1 MGRIISLA
9 ALAAGIWLLSV
20 FTPWRPDALGPE
32 APPAQFSA
40 ARADVVLARILGEQR
55 PHPAGSAEA
64 EGVRGRILQEL
75 SAMGIFAR
83 TQIGMSCYGE
93 RRWDNISCATVTNII
108 AEAVPGAG
116 KAVVLMAHSDS
127 VAAGPG
133 AGDDGSGVAILLE
146 TIRAL
151 KARHLSGTHPITA
164 IFTDGEENGLLGAS
178 LFLRDRARRDT
189 IGAVINV
196 EARGNQG
203 PSYLFQISR
212 GNGPL
217 IALYVR
223 GVQRY
228 ATSSLYGEI
237 YKYLPNDTDLTP
249 VLAAGIPGYNFAFIG
264 DVAQYHTALDRRENL
279 DPRSLQQQGD
289 SALALADELAHA
301 DYRTLKGEDEVYI
314 DILERWLP
322 RLPLHLVL
330 PSAVIVFLMI
340 ALAGYLTARERRSPP
355 QPLLAGLMP
364 LLLLAGA
371 IGMGFVLHGLAAW
384 IAGEPDPSF
393 AHPLALRLSLAFG
406 VFAIA
411 LLAAQRAGDT
421 ACWLWFSGLAIAA
434 AIWAPGLSPY
444 FLFPSLVAA
453 PLLLAT
459 VRAGRA
465 VGLFL
470 AALAALVIWLGLN
483 AGGEAIMGLKMHILF
498 TLTSAFALLA
508 LLPLLRGA
516 HHWGW
521 ASGASLLLAIMLA
534 VAAGLE
540 PSFSEKAPERLNLRY
555 VEQDG
560 KAWWLADPVARLP
573 QSLRAAAHFSDRP
586 EQRVQFGY
594 MAPAGSAQFP
604 APSAAVQRSGDTVT
618 LNLNAAGDGVVL
630 LVPREAGLK
639 AFSLNGVTVPAGG
652 RRVAIACATPDCG
665 PAHMVLTLSSAAPVK
680 LTLFSH
686 RRGLPPQGAALLK
699 ARPSWTVPSQSGDAT
714 LLAATIA
721 VPAR

>member
-9 ALAAGIWLLSV
+9 ALAAGIWLLSL
-20 FTPWRPDALGPE
+20 FSPWRPQALGPE
-32 APPAQFSA
+32 TPAAQFSA
-40 ARADVVLARILGEQR
+40 ARADAVLGRVLGEQR
-55 PHPAGSAEA
+55 PHPSGSAEA

-83 TQIGMSCYGE
+83 TQIGPSCYGE
-93 RRWDNISCATVTNII
+93 RRWDNIPCATVTNII
-108 AEAVPGAG
+108 AEAVPGTG

-164 IFTDGEENGLLGAS
+164 IFTDGEENGLLGAN
-178 LFLRDRARRDT
+178 LFLRDPARRDG

-203 PSYLFQISR
+203 PSYLFQTSKD
-212 GNGPL
+212 NGPL
-217 IALYVR
+217 IALYAR
-223 GVQRY
+223 GVRRY

-237 YKYLPNDTDLTP
+237 YKYLPNDTDMTP

-264 DVAQYHTALDRRENL
+264 NVAHYHTPLDRRENL

-301 DYRTLKGEDEVYI
+301 DYRTLKGEDAVYL
-314 DILERWLP
+314 DVLQRWLP
-322 RLPLHLVL
+322 RLAQHQAL
-330 PSAVIVFLMI
+330 PAAIMVFLMT
-340 ALAGYLTARERRSPP
+340 ALAGYLSARERRISA

-364 LLLLAGA
+364 PLLLAGA
-371 IGMGFVLHGLAAW
+371 LGIGFVLHGLAAW
-384 IAGEPDPSF
+384 IAGESDPSF
-393 AHPLALRLSLAFG
+393 AHPLALRLSLASG
-406 VFAIA
+406 VFAVA
-411 LLAAQRAGDT
+411 LLAAQRAGAI
-421 ACWLWFSGLAIAA
+421 ACWLWFSAFAIAA

-453 PLLLAT
+453 PLLLLTA
-459 VRAGRA
+459 RIGRSVA
-465 VGLFL
+465 VFI
-470 AALAALVIWLGLN
+470 AALPALLVWLGLN
-483 AGGEAIMGLKMHILF
+483 AGGEAIMGLKMHPLF
-498 TLTSAFALLA
+498 CLTAAFGLLA
-508 LLPLLRGA
+508 LLPLLRPA
-516 HHWGW
+516 TQWRW
-521 ASGASLLLAIMLA
+521 AAGASLLLAVVLA
-534 VAAGLE
+534 VAAGLQ
-540 PSFSEKAPERLNLRY
+540 PAFSDRAPERLNLRY

-573 QSLRAAAHFSDRP
+573 KELKAAAHFSDRP

-594 MAPAGSAQFP
+594 AAPAGEAQFP
-604 APSAAVQRSGDTVT
+604 APSAAVHRSGDTVT
-618 LNLNAAGDGVVL
+618 LNLNAAGDGMVL
-630 LVPREAGLK
+630 LVPKEAGLK
-639 AFSLNGVTVPAGG
+639 AVKLGGVTTPAYG

-665 PAHMVLTLSSAAPVK
+665 SAQMVLELSSAAPVK
-680 LTLFSH
+680 LTLFAH

-699 ARPSWTVPSQSGDAT
+699 ARPSWAVPSQSGDAT
-714 LLAATIA
+714 LLASTVT
-721 VPAR
+721 VPGR